1 MCFFTKYAIYNPFKI
16 LTMHRCNVFYNRR
29 VTKHPHRGHTHHFL
43 AFTYPMSLRERI
55 YTIIFGPLIIV
66 ALMVVAFYFY
76 PILEPRGEALS
87 FGTIWLAALYT
98 LFRLVVA
105 YVCAVIVAVPLAIAV
120 THNRLVEK
128 IMLPVFDILQSVP
141 ILALF
146 PVIIMLFIRFGDLNG
161 AAIFILFLS
170 MLWNLVFTLVGGLKL
185 IPRDIIDAAR
195 IFGLSGWSYLKRLVL
210 PAIVPQLVMGSILAV
225 AQGWNITIVAEVLH
239 TYIPGGTS
247 AQDLFGVGSILVSAA
262 ANAQNGEFLSTVF
275 TMVVII
281 AVFNFFVWQ
290 QLLHFS
296 QKFRFE

>member
-1 MCFFTKYAIYNPFKI
+1 MT
-16 LTMHRCNVFYNRR
+16 R
-29 VTKHPHRGHTHHFL
+29 HPHRSHSHHLFAL
-43 AFTYPMSLRERI
+43 TYPVSLHERV
-55 YTIIFGPLIIV
+55 YTIILGPLIIV
-66 ALMVVAFYFY
+66 GLMWLALYFY

-87 FGTIWLAALYT
+87 LGTIWLAALYT
-98 LFRLVVA
+98 LFRLFVA
-105 YVCAVIVAVPLAIAV
+105 YICAVVVAVPLAIAV
-120 THNRLVEK
+120 THNRIVEK
-128 IMLPVFDILQSVP
+128 VMLPVFDILQSVP

-146 PVIIMLFIRFGDLNG
+146 PVIIMLFIRFGNLNG

-185 IPRDIIDAAR
+185 IPRDIVDAAR
-195 IFGLSGWSYLKRLVL
+195 VFGLSGSSYLKRLVL
-210 PAIVPQLVMGSILAV
+210 PALVPQLVTGSILAV

-275 TMVVII
+275 TMVIVI
-281 AVFNFFVWQ
+281 ALFNFFVWQ
-290 QLLHFS
+290 KLLHYA